1 MRQLDKYWIGITLGL
16 LLPAIFG
23 CVYLDHYDLWKSLS
37 LFEVDYIAP
46 LLSKLLLVSVFPN
59 LALIFVFYT
68 TNTWNLSKGVLIG
81 AFPYMIAA
89 VIFSSL

>member
-1 MRQLDKYWIGITLGL
+1 MQRFDKYWIGITIGL

-23 CVYLDHYDLWKSLS
+23 YVYIDHYSLWQSLS
-37 LFEVDYIAP
+37 IFDIDCIAP
-46 LLSKLLLVSVFPN
+46 LMSKLLLVSVFPN

-89 VIFSSL
+89 IIFSSL